1 MCSHTT
7 RKLWDC
13 SLSDGKFNLLIEESV
28 RESHEVIFQQLT
40 SDSVVSGDL
49 QEGNQ
54 VCVILE
60 GKTLSAQESAI
71 IPWWSGWHSIQ
82 LYNFRKP

>member
-1 MCSHTT
+1 VPCSGAE
-7 RKLWDC
+7 RR
-13 SLSDGKFNLLIEESV
+13 GKALD
-28 RESHEVIFQQLT
+28 EVSAAFPATKSPGT

-71 IPWWSGWHSIQ
+71 IPWWSGWHSIR